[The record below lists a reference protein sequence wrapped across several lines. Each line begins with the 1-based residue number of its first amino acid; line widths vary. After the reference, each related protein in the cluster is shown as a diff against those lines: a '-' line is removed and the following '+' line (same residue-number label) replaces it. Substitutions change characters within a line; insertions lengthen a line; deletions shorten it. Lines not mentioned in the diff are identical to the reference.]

1 MKKSTILIISTLL
14 AVIIGVFY
22 FTGYSHAPVTDESPA
37 VQNEE
42 INTNEI
48 KNKNTSSLKI
58 SEEESSVEFSI
69 GEILNGKDFTAK
81 GMTNKISGD
90 ISFSKKDDS
99 SVDVSI
105 KNILVDARDFKTDS
119 ENRDKAISGFILR
132 SKNNENF
139 NFIKF
144 TPDESIVNMTPGVKK
159 NFELSGDL
167 TISGITKKATF
178 NLALI
183 FGEDTL
189 SGEANTKIKRSD
201 FDLKVPSVPFVA
213 EVNDEFNVDVKI
225 LAK

>member
-42 INTNEI
+42 INTNEV
-48 KNKNTSSLKI
+48 KNTNTLKI

-90 ISFSKKDDS
+90 ISFYKKDEN
-99 SVDVSI
+99 SVEVNI

-144 TPDESIVNMTPGVKK
+144 TPDENTVNMTPGVKK

-183 FGEDTL
+183 FDEDIL